1 MNHKIYKINY
11 NRHKMIFKIYYFNYI
26 KQKIKICEMV
36 KYLFIF
42 LNVYITNNSIL
53 WYDKNMNQSKNA
65 IIKIILRIK

>member
-53 WYDKNMNQSKNA
+53 
-65 IIKIILRIK
+65 